1 MERFTERDEY
11 GNADIIALSDMMPEL
26 YAELSFSEANALTDA
41 LNRLADYEDSGLTPQ
56 EIRSLQAE
64 WNAVRNLVDSS
75 PITSVGAIDRGNLIN
90 RIYGPDRPEINDGAE
105 EVDWIIRC
113 IKEAPDI
120 RDQKATGQ
128 NGSEGR
134 T

>member
-11 GNADIIALSDMMPEL
+11 GNADIIGVD
-26 YAELSFSEANALTDA
+26 SFDLQGGLHFEDFNKVTDA

-75 PITSVGAIDRGNLIN
+75 PITSVGAIDRGDLIN
-90 RIYGPDRPEINDGAE
+90 RIYGPERPEIYDGAQ
-105 EVDWIIRC
+105 EVDWIVRC

-120 RDQKATGQ
+120 RTER
-128 NGSEGR
+128 EGR
-134 T
+134 THT